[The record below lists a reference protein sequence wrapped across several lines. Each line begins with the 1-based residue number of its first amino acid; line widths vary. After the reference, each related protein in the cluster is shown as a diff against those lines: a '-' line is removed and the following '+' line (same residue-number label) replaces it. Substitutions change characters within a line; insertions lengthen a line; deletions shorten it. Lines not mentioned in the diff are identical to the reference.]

1 MITLSHIVNPVMV
14 GDDSDLFVAQPI
26 TFATMRAAQELAG
39 ASVAATVKLFAVQ
52 LGEEEKVSLPECF
65 VRLPGL
71 ERSVVDLKEFK
82 SRRNLP
88 LIRDILQV
96 LYESDLAE
104 YMIYTNADIA
114 LQPYFYWTVA
124 GIIARGHDAFAVNRR
139 SISDRFRDLAA
150 IPLMYS
156 ELGEGHQ
163 GWDCFVFRR
172 DLYPRFNLGQ
182 ACIGAGWIGRVLLT
196 NMACLARNFR
206 IFTDLHMTFHVGN
219 RQVWETDLFSDYTEH
234 NKGECRNILHGF
246 EAQFGPLDRQEIPG
260 RFLNRLEPQVGQ

>member
-1 MITLSHIVNPVMV
+1 MV

-26 TFATMRAAQELAG
+26 TFATMRAARELAG
-39 ASVAATVKLFAVQ
+39 ASVAATVNLFAVQ
-52 LGEEEKVSLPECF
+52 LGEEEEVGLPECF

-71 ERSVVDLKEFK
+71 DRSVADLKEFK

-96 LYESDLAE
+96 LYESDCTD

-124 GIIARGHDAFAVNRR
+124 GIIAQGHDAFAINRR
-139 SISDRFRDLAA
+139 SISDRFRDFAD

-163 GWDCFVFRR
+163 GWDCFVFKR

-196 NMACLARNFR
+196 NMACLAKNFR

-219 RQVWETDLFSDYTEH
+219 QQVWKTDLFSDYTEH
-234 NKGECRNILHGF
+234 NKEECRNILHNF
-246 EAQFGPLDRQEIPG
+246 EAQFGLLDRQKIPG
-260 RFLNRLEPQVGQ
+260 RFLDRLEPQAGQ